1 MGLFE
6 QFPYTNF
13 HELNLDWI
21 IGKVKEFNTRLDTIQ
36 ETVTEAANA
45 YTDSQVLQIKADF
58 AQLEADFAAFELD
71 INNQFSKYT
80 AQQTKAFTDYQTL
93 VNAQITVMRG
103 EIDQA
108 KTEMLAALD
117 RSYEYTDVQIAKITT
132 SLPDL
137 ITQAIPKGRVYN
149 ILTATYMTIQN
160 MFDYLCALHNPNAI
174 ICSEVTSR
182 ANTCTQIAGYSKTCT
197 EFLQNGNN
205 IILQK

>member
-21 IGKVKEFNTRLDTIQ
+21 ITKVKEFNERLDTIQ
-36 ETVTEAANA
+36 ETVTEEANA
-45 YTDSQVLQIKADF
+45 YTDAQLLQLRADF
-58 AQLEADFAAFELD
+58 AQLEADFAAFEVD
-71 INNQFSKYT
+71 INKQFTSYT
-80 AQQTKAFTDYQTL
+80 TTQNKNFTEFQNL

-103 EIDQA
+103 EIQQA

-117 RSYEYTDVQIAKITT
+117 KSYEYTDVQISKIVTD
-132 SLPDL
+132 LPDL
-137 ITQAIPKGRVYN
+137 ITTKIPLAKVYN

-174 ICSEVTSR
+174 MCSVVCERNNSCSQVS
-182 ANTCTQIAGYSKTCT
+182 GYGKTCT
-197 EFLQNGNN
+197 EVLQNGNN
-205 IILQK
+205 IFIQS